1 MEVLFIYCLYVF
13 VNSVY
18 INFILNYFFIFV
30 IFNNFFFCIFNVIIN
45 YYIDCKCRFMK
56 IFLKSVLEIEFSNC
70 IVE

>member
-45 YYIDCKCRFMK
+45 YYIDCKFRFMK